1 MTGLTA
7 TVCGSFRRAMPAIQ
21 EAVESLHDRD
31 VAVLS
36 PADPRVVDQFGDF
49 LFVASDRL
57 RTIRLVENRHL
68 AAISASAFVLL
79 VAPDGYVGPSAAME
93 LGYAYAKGIPV
104 FSTTAPSDL
113 TLRQYVRVV
122 ATVDAM
128 ITSLTAPPACGSD
141 LDALID
147 PAAAVA
153 AAHTQLEIV
162 HRELLTP
169 SAPAAE
175 LVGQAADRI
184 RNIISSI

>member
-21 EAVESLHDRD
+21 EAVEALRDRN
-31 VAVLS
+31 VTVLS

-68 AAISASAFVLL
+68 AAISASAFVWL
-79 VAPDGYVGPSAAME
+79 VTPDGYVGPSAAME
-93 LGYAYAKGIPV
+93 LGYAHAKGVSV
-104 FSTTAPSDL
+104 FSLTAPSDL
-113 TLRQYVRVV
+113 TLRQYVEVI
-122 ATVDAM
+122 ASVDAM
-128 ITSLTAPPACGSD
+128 IAKVTAPPARGSD
-141 LDALID
+141 LDALLD
-147 PAAAVA
+147 PLAAVT

-184 RNIISSI
+184 RNIVSSI